1 MANHCFMLSKNL
13 PSTCYQRR
21 PATRHRRQLAILIT
35 SLVFTSHANAAV
47 AGDPQG
53 SGVIIGAMN
62 WLQGTL
68 LGTVATVA
76 AVIAVAMVGF
86 LMLTGRM
93 NWRHGT
99 VVILGCFILFGATSI
114 VAGIRASAAGF

>member
-1 MANHCFMLSKNL
+1 MRLQAATLL
-13 PSTCYQRR
+13 PALTY
-21 PATRHRRQLAILIT
+21 T
-35 SLVFTSHANAAV
+35 SAAHAQSVGN
-47 AGDPQG
+47 GDPQG

-114 VAGIRASAAGF
+114 VAGIRASASGF

>member
-1 MANHCFMLSKNL
+1 MANHCFMLRENL
-13 PSTCYQRR
+13 PSTCNQRR
-21 PATRHRRQLAILIT
+21 LQQLAVLTT
-35 SLVFTSHANAAV
+35 SLVVNSRAHAAV

-93 NWRHGT
+93 KWRHDQQAQCRNTLPNGEPST
-99 VVILGCFILFGATSI
+99 QGSL
-114 VAGIRASAAGF
+114 

>member
-1 MANHCFMLSKNL
+1 MNRIVLKRLN
-13 PSTCYQRR
+13 RR
-21 PATRHRRQLAILIT
+21 VRPKLGRLQIFVIIFT
-35 SLVFTSHANAAV
+35 SLVFGQRAHAAV

-114 VAGIRASAAGF
+114 VAGIRASASGF